1 MELSSVWRLPTSVV
15 CAWDDPEGLSDTG
28 VFLLC
33 SNSFHD
39 FPTGGSFFLEQ
50 SRD

>member
-15 CAWDDPEGLSDTG
+15 CARDDPEGLSDTG

-33 SNSFHD
+33 PNTFQN
-39 FPTGGSFFLEQ
+39 FPTGVFFILEQ